1 MKDSFKNKNILVII
15 FELLII
21 ALGIIGITFATSKLL
36 DGRAATLITTDEYN
50 LDYVGDNYVTISD
63 IYPMDDSLVNF
74 DTTDNVIRLAF
85 SVRGVKTNNDDKL
98 IYDVMLNEMDIDCSL
113 LNKYTK
119 WNLYKNGKLISNGSL
134 DPLFDGDVLSDSMR
148 LTTIQENLPRYDKDY
163 DNYVLIFWISESC
176 DDLET
181 CEIVD
186 QSNILN
192 SKMSMKV
199 FIALYSGAKKKYE
212 RVPNY
217 DGTCANKPEL
227 YNNMVP
233 INYNNGEWVVA
244 EEKNSN
250 EYNLW
255 YSYASGKWANAV
267 IVNDVNKYRNVGTTI
282 DSADVLGYFVW
293 IPRFRYKL
301 WNAESERAD
310 SYNAYDDGIEI
321 IFENGLNSTNNEIAN
336 NNYLTH
342 PAFGEKDRG
351 FWISKYEISKQ
362 NETYRF
368 IGGADS
374 YRNDT
379 FENYQSIAT
388 SISDSYKLGNK
399 AESHMVNNLEWG
411 ATLYLSHSKYG
422 VCAGDGCSSID
433 TNATYI
439 SGNNR
444 QDTTTRNIYGVYD
457 MAGASGEYVLGKS
470 TIGTAT
476 SEVKLLDGNTWYNG
490 MGMVSDRDYIIRG
503 GISRS
508 LFYFGDIR
516 MDDTENSTR
525 VSLVAKKGD

>member
-1 MKDSFKNKNILVII
+1 MKDSFKNKNILVIL

-36 DGRAATLITTDEYN
+36 DNRSATLITTDEYN
-50 LDYVGDNYVTISD
+50 LDYVGDSYVTISD
-63 IYPMDDSLVNF
+63 IEPMDDSLVNYA
-74 DTTDNVIRLAF
+74 TTENVIRLAF
-85 SVRGVKTNNDDKL
+85 SVKGVRNNNDDKL

-134 DPLFDGDVLSDSMR
+134 DPLFDGAVLSDSMR

-181 CEIVD
+181 CELID
-186 QSNILN
+186 QSDIVN
-192 SKMSMKV
+192 SKMNMKV

-233 INYNNGEWVVA
+233 VNYNNGEWVVA
-244 EEKNSN
+244 DKDNGN
-250 EYNLW
+250 QYNLW
-255 YSYASGKWANAV
+255 YSYANQKWANAV
-267 IVNDVNKYRNVGTTI
+267 VVNDANKYQNVGTVI
-282 DSADVLGYFVW
+282 DSSDVLGYFVW

-301 WNAESERAD
+301 WNVGSEITD
-310 SYNAYDDGIEI
+310 SYNAYDDGIDVV
-321 IFENGLNSTNNEIAN
+321 FENGLNKTDNEKVN
-336 NNYLTH
+336 GNYYTH
-342 PAFGEKDRG
+342 PAFGDSLRG
-351 FWISKYEISKQ
+351 VWVSKYEISKD
-362 NETYRF
+362 NDMYRF
-368 IGGADS
+368 VGGVEG
-374 YRNDT
+374 YYGDT
-379 FENYQSIAT
+379 LDNYKTIAT
-388 SISDSYKLGNK
+388 TISDSYKLGSR
-399 AESHMVNNLEWG
+399 AESHMINNQEWG

-422 VCAGDGCSSID
+422 VCAGDGCSSIA
-433 TNATYI
+433 TNGTYI
-439 SGNNR
+439 AGNNR

-476 SEVKLLDGNTWYNG
+476 SEVVLANKNTWYNG
-490 MGMVSDRDYIIRG
+490 MGALSDRDYIIRG
-503 GISRS
+503 GLDKS
-508 LFYFGDIR
+508 LFYFGDIK
-516 MDDTENSTR
+516 MDSTANSTR
-525 VSLVAKKGD
+525 ICLISKKGD